1 MVKELHLYPILSD
14 EETENLRGTYLDNSH
29 FNFLIDEDTDVY
41 DKETGNLLL
50 KFRKKRF
57 NKTLCELGFS
67 GFKDLAK
74 ASRGRGA
81 SAGPIDPNS
90 VYWKKRKLVKV
101 NKWSANYE
109 VKGKVSKMKVNNEV
123 ASNPIGF
130 YGQTKNLGVN
140 LPCRLSHYTRS
151 NFYKYREGLP
161 FIEEI
166 SKSYQELNPE
176 EFNKQME
183 RANSKP
189 DFKIED
195 TPFSTITI
203 NRNFRTAV
211 HTDKGDW
218 GFGNLSVLERGKY
231 QGGYFVL
238 PKWKIAINMRSGDHL
253 CADVH
258 QYHGNTEMYES
269 EEDKEY
275 NDQLEDIFQDNLDVG
290 VLGLNNR
297 FCRLSFVCYLRENI
311 INCSNDNTENPY
323 LTPDLS
329 DKAIKTFYI
338 NLRNASDRR
347 KKFEKTK
354 FFRWEATTRQEISQE
369 FKERMVSYWNVPE
382 LQHLAKCACYQSHI
396 SLLRE
401 IVKNQLNNVLI
412 LEDDAIQISKVPTI
426 SKYNQDG
433 ITYLG
438 GFFGNKKITSKEPI
452 EFKHRKGMNELDTSK
467 YRIFMTMSYFI
478 PKWELARDLL
488 LTLESRSQ
496 RPRAIDIDYGN
507 VLEKVYYHYPAI
519 FVEEQ
524 GGLSTIR
531 GKQTKFAD
539 KFYNWSSKKKIQD
552 I

>member
-1 MVKELHLYPILSD
+1 MIKELHLNPILTD

-29 FNFLIDEDTDVY
+29 FDFLIDEDTDVY

-57 NKTLCELGFS
+57 NETLCDLGFS

-109 VKGKVSKMKVNNEV
+109 VNGKVSKMKVNNEV

-130 YGQTKNLGVN
+130 YGSTKNLGVN
-140 LPCRLSHYTRS
+140 LPCRLSHYTRT

-161 FIEEI
+161 FIKEI
-166 SKSYQELNPE
+166 AKSYEELNPE
-176 EFNKQME
+176 EFTKQME

-231 QGGYFVL
+231 QGGYLVF

-269 EEDKEY
+269 EEDKLY
-275 NDQLEDIFQDNLDVG
+275 NDQLEDIFKDNLEVG

-311 INCSNDNTENPY
+311 INCSAIEPEY
-323 LTPDLS
+323 MTPDLS
-329 DKAIKTFYI
+329 DKTIKTFYI
-338 NLRNASDRR
+338 NLRNASGRR
-347 KKFEKTK
+347 KKFENTK
-354 FFRWEATTRQEISQE
+354 FFRWEAITREEVSQE

-382 LQHLAKCACYQSHI
+382 SQHLAKCACYQSHL
-396 SLLRE
+396 SLLQE
-401 IVKNQLNNVLI
+401 IVKHQLNNVLI
-412 LEDDAIQISKVPTI
+412 LEDDAVQIDKIPTI

-452 EFKHRKGMNELDTSK
+452 DIKSKRGMNQLDTSK
-467 YRIFMTMSYFI
+467 YRIIMAMSYFI

-496 RPRAIDIDYGN
+496 RPRAWDIDLFNCLGN
-507 VLEKVYYHYPAI
+507 VYYHYPAI

-524 GGLSTIR
+524 TGLSTIR
-531 GKQTKFAD
+531 GNRNQYCD
-539 KFYNWSSKKKIQD
+539 KFYNYNRVKKINNK
-552 I
+552 

>member
-1 MVKELHLYPILSD
+1 MVKELHLYSVLTD
-14 EETENLRGTYLDNSH
+14 EETEKLRGTYLDNSH
-29 FNFLIDEDTDVY
+29 INTLIDEDTDVY
-41 DKETGNLLL
+41 DKEGGSLLL

-57 NKTLCELGFS
+57 NQTLCELGFS

-130 YGQTKNLGVN
+130 YGETKNLGVD

-161 FIEEI
+161 FIKEI
-166 SKSYQELNPE
+166 AKSYQELNPE
-176 EFNKQME
+176 EFNKQMD

-189 DFKIED
+189 DFKIEE

-231 QGGYFVL
+231 QGGYLVF
-238 PKWKIAINMRSGDHL
+238 PKWKIGINLRSGDHL

-269 EEDKEY
+269 EEDKLY
-275 NDQLEDIFQDNLDVG
+275 NDQLEDIFHDNLEVG

-311 INCSNDNTENPY
+311 IKCSTIDNKY
-323 LTPDLS
+323 MTPDLS

-338 NLRNASDRR
+338 NLRNASDKR

-354 FFRWEATTRQEISQE
+354 FFRWEATTREEVSQE
-369 FKERMVSYWNVPE
+369 FSERMVSYWNIKE
-382 LQHLAKCACYQSHI
+382 DHHLAKCACYQSHI

-401 IVKNQLNNVLI
+401 IVKYKLNNVLI
-412 LEDDAIQISKVPTI
+412 LEDDAVQLSKIPTI

-433 ITYLG
+433 VTWIG
-438 GFFGNKKITSKEPI
+438 GFIKHKNLKKKHSTPI
-452 EFKHRKGMNELDTSK
+452 ELKHRTGMNELDTEK
-467 YRIFMTMSYFI
+467 YCIVMTMSYFI
-478 PKWELARDLL
+478 PKWEIARDILL
-488 LTLESRSQ
+488 KLDNNPY
-496 RPRAIDIDYGN
+496 RPRAWDRDFFN
-507 VLEKVYYHYPAI
+507 CCEKVYYHYPAI

-524 GGLSTIR
+524 TGLSTIR
-531 GKQTKFAD
+531 GKRTHYCD
-539 KFYNWSSKKKIQD
+539 KFYNYNKVKKIKSK
-552 I
+552 